1 MTLAAFGSGNVFE
14 DLNLLNPDLR
24 LAKADLASAIALEVE
39 DRSLTLEEASRI
51 GEVSADEMSLVMG
64 GRLTG
69 FDAGRLQHILDRFQ
83 RSL

>member
-1 MTLAAFGSGNVFE
+1 MTQQSFGSGNIFT
-14 DLNLLNPDLR
+14 DLDLPDPDLR

-51 GEVSADEMSLVMG
+51 AGVSADEMSLVMR

-69 FDAGRLQHILDRFQ
+69 FDAGRLIRVRDSFR
-83 RSL
+83 RSI